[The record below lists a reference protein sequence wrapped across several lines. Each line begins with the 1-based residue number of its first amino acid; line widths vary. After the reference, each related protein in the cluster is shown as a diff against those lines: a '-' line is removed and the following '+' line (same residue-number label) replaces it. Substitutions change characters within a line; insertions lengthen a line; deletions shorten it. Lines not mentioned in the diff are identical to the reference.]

1 MIALALLGAA
11 TAGTHLDRVE
21 LISVDP
27 GVWLNYDLPTL
38 VTRPTSTTVRLVQQ
52 VQPVL
57 ALPPEG
63 LHLGLSLTSQSVSWE
78 QPFAES
84 RWGWAAGVT
93 TLFALPRGAFAEATV
108 DLGPVRLGLG
118 GSLMSQASWARLSGY
133 DTWDPLLGATVGL
146 LTRKGRAR

>member
-11 TAGTHLDRVE
+11 AAGVHVDRVE
-21 LISVDP
+21 LISADP

-38 VTRPTSTTVRLVQQ
+38 ATRPTSTVVRFVQQ

-63 LHLGLSLTSQSVSWE
+63 LHVGLSLTSQSVSWE
-78 QPFAES
+78 QPFAET
-84 RWGWAAGVT
+84 RWGWGAGVS
-93 TLFALPRGAFAEATV
+93 TLLLLPRGAFAEATV

-118 GSLMSQASWARLSGY
+118 GVLLSQASWARLGGY
-133 DTWDPLLGATVGL
+133 DTWDPMLGLTVGL
-146 LTRKGRAR
+146 LTKKGRQR